1 MSAETLEPPGL
12 LDGVHVLLIEDER
25 DARELIQA
33 VLEYAGA
40 LVTVAPSA
48 RAGLTV
54 LETVRPDVLV
64 SDIRMPGADGFWLI
78 RRIRALPATRDI
90 PALAITGLSSRDDRR
105 RALEE
110 GFQAHLAKPV
120 DPWELCRV
128 VGDLAAR
135 R

>member
-1 MSAETLEPPGL
+1 MSEETVEPPGL
-12 LDGVHVLLIEDER
+12 LDGVHVLLVEDER
-25 DARELIQA
+25 DARELMTA

-78 RRIRALPATRDI
+78 RRVRARPATRDL
-90 PALAITGLSSRDDRR
+90 PALAVTALSSRDDRKH
-105 RALEE
+105 ALDE

-128 VGDLAAR
+128 VADLAGR